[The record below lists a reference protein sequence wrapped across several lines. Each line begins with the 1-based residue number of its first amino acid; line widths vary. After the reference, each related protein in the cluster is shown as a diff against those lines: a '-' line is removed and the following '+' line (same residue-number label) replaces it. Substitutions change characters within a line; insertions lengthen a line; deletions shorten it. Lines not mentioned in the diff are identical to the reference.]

1 MNTLCFA
8 TNNQGKLKE
17 IQALLGNTFQLKSL
31 LDIGCT
37 EDIPETGATI
47 EENSKLKAQYVW
59 ENYGVNCFADDTGLE
74 VTSLNNEPGVF
85 SARYAGSAC
94 IAKDNMNLLL
104 KNLSALN
111 DKTARFKTI
120 VTLVQGGDYRQFE
133 GIVEGTIIEEKRGQN
148 GFGYDPIF
156 VPNGH
161 SKTFAE
167 FEIEDKNNISH
178 RGKAIRALIAFLQ
191 SKTH

>member
-8 TNNQGKLKE
+8 TNNLGKLKE
-17 IQALLGNTFQLKSL
+17 IQALLGNTILLQSL
-31 LDIGCT
+31 IDIGCT

-59 ENYGVNCFADDTGLE
+59 ENYGIDCFADDTGLE
-74 VTSLNNEPGVF
+74 VTALNNEPGVY

-104 KNLSALN
+104 ENLSSHI

-120 VTLVQGGDYRQFE
+120 VTLVQSGNYHQFE
-133 GIVEGTIIEEKRGQN
+133 GIVEGTIIEEKRGN
-148 GFGYDPIF
+148 KGFGYDPIF
-156 VPNGH
+156 VPNGYN
-161 SKTFAE
+161 KTFAE
-167 FEIEDKNNISH
+167 MEMEEKNIISH
-178 RGKAIRALIAFLQ
+178 RGKAIQLLVTFLQ
-191 SKTH
+191 SRHQ